1 MRFSRDFPDVL
12 RSNIA
17 ISRLISKFVKLKKR
31 GVEYLGLCPFHNENT
46 PSFSVNDQKGFYHC
60 FGCGAHG
67 DIISFLMNKEGL
79 DFKESVIRLA
89 NDFSIEIP
97 QIDNFDQK
105 KQNIID
111 QKFKLLED
119 ICCYFQSNLYKEESQ
134 NIRNYLKKR
143 NINKQI
149 AQIFRLG
156 YANDSYD
163 DLVNYLT
170 KKSYQQQELIESGVI
185 GRGAKGNLYD
195 KMRDRV
201 IFPISNKKGQIIAF
215 GGRVMN
221 KDIMPKYLNSAET
234 SLFHKKNTLYNF
246 FNARSEIFKQKEA
259 IIVEGYMDVIAM
271 NIFGIK
277 NIVAGLGTALS
288 HEHIMQLFN
297 MVDKVIVFLDGDNA
311 GYLAAKR
318 VCEIALPIIN
328 SDKSLYFAFLPKDYD
343 PDDFISQFGK
353 EKTSELL
360 SNSLPVSHA
369 MIDFAISDIGLR
381 DVKNITAENKAK
393 LENYL
398 LSKVGLIKDNL
409 SKKYFSQFFKDYIY
423 KLGRSNSSY
432 NIKIKKDNI
441 SKVKSEEKKLKFSE
455 ELACNILAY
464 IIKNKELVEYSDN
477 YFNIETLE
485 FADEQ
490 LNMAKDNILD
500 IINLEN
506 DAAQDKIIKELE
518 NSVNNNYFIYITNL
532 LSKINIDDHCI
543 LKFRIL
549 LLKDLLLKV
558 NLQYKELI
566 DNEGGILTSNSALKC
581 QKITEI
587 FNYKNTLEKEINTL
601 ELEIT

>member
-1 MRFSRDFPDVL
+1 
-12 RSNIA
+12 
-17 ISRLISKFVKLKKR
+17 
-31 GVEYLGLCPFHNENT
+31 
-46 PSFSVNDQKGFYHC
+46 
-60 FGCGAHG
+60 
-67 DIISFLMNKEGL
+67 
-79 DFKESVIRLA
+79 
-89 NDFSIEIP
+89 
-97 QIDNFDQK
+97 
-105 KQNIID
+105 
-111 QKFKLLED
+111 
-119 ICCYFQSNLYKEESQ
+119 
-134 NIRNYLKKR
+134 
-143 NINKQI
+143 
-149 AQIFRLG
+149 
-156 YANDSYD
+156 
-163 DLVNYLT
+163 
-170 KKSYQQQELIESGVI
+170 
-185 GRGAKGNLYD
+185 
-195 KMRDRV
+195 
-201 IFPISNKKGQIIAF
+201 
-215 GGRVMN
+215 
-221 KDIMPKYLNSAET
+221 
-234 SLFHKKNTLYNF
+234 
-246 FNARSEIFKQKEA
+246 
-259 IIVEGYMDVIAM
+259 
-271 NIFGIK
+271 
-277 NIVAGLGTALS
+277 
-288 HEHIMQLFN
+288 
-297 MVDKVIVFLDGDNA
+297 
-311 GYLAAKR
+311 
-318 VCEIALPIIN
+318 
-328 SDKSLYFAFLPKDYD
+328 
-343 PDDFISQFGK
+343 
-353 EKTSELL
+353 
-360 SNSLPVSHA
+360 